1 MRSTFSAAD
10 DLLRGAEG
18 RPQRQAYAPPPGKF
32 IFRPRTS
39 RVNWRLLH
47 SLDLDRVI
55 REGDVDM
62 IQAHMENIAFAR
74 FSRED
79 LEVTSDDCIIKVV
92 TLAQLCMEFLMA
104 TCTESQHLIQ
114 GLTERVRIQAAQ
126 LKVASATSRRSE
138 RPRRS
143 TPERSTLPQGLVRKC
158 PHCPKRFQSEQYLND
173 HMLRRHIASVF
184 EPPPVA
190 PWQVEKPPESEMSPR
205 GPDSSEITE
214 AHDQGAW
221 SWSHCFPISRPQ
233 AISVPKLLLTLFA
246 SLVILGDR
254 CVLPTPWVARQSAAF
269 WQSYIPMAI
278 DWRKLTTSILM
289 VHQIFG
295 HDVEVR
301 RHAQVTIDASGE
313 ASLMVPWPIQRS
325 GVLCQSMPFV
335 YVISREACQ
344 SFALKLHHQFYAHRS
359 DLQPERCITFDDCSS
374 PVNGKSS
381 NWKLYAKPAS
391 SPKNQKMKNV
401 DTIDNGICV
410 DTWLPEWTEDAEVA
424 CQRWAND
431 SSWGALRKGRRLKE
445 ACGSFWAQLNCAK
458 TCGCPLDSEG
468 TQDDLEEMTGTS
480 VTKVVTVVEACK

>member
-1 MRSTFSAAD
+1 
-10 DLLRGAEG
+10 
-18 RPQRQAYAPPPGKF
+18 
-32 IFRPRTS
+32 
-39 RVNWRLLH
+39 
-47 SLDLDRVI
+47 
-55 REGDVDM
+55 
-62 IQAHMENIAFAR
+62 
-74 FSRED
+74 
-79 LEVTSDDCIIKVV
+79 
-92 TLAQLCMEFLMA
+92 
-104 TCTESQHLIQ
+104 
-114 GLTERVRIQAAQ
+114 
-126 LKVASATSRRSE
+126 
-138 RPRRS
+138 
-143 TPERSTLPQGLVRKC
+143 
-158 PHCPKRFQSEQYLND
+158 
-173 HMLRRHIASVF
+173 
-184 EPPPVA
+184 
-190 PWQVEKPPESEMSPR
+190 
-205 GPDSSEITE
+205 
-214 AHDQGAW
+214 
-221 SWSHCFPISRPQ
+221 
-233 AISVPKLLLTLFA
+233 
-246 SLVILGDR
+246 
-254 CVLPTPWVARQSAAF
+254 
-269 WQSYIPMAI
+269 MAI
-278 DWRKLTTSILM
+278 DWWKLTTSILM

-391 SPKNQKMKNV
+391 SPNNQKMQKSA

-458 TCGCPLDSEG
+458 TCGCPSDSEGREG

-480 VTKVVTVVEACK
+480 VTKVVTVVEACKDTWLPAWAGNSTQACSTWAKASWGALRSSNLAAACHSTWAQERCAKTCGCPNKLKAATPTTGMSASDGLKSGDDDAQKLAAEMAQ